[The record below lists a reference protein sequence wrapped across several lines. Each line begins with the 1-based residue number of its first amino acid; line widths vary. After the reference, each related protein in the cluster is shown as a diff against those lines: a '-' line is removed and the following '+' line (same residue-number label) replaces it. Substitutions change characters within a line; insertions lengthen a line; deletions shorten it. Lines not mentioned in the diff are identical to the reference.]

1 MIIIIKGENVLK
13 NAKIKGL
20 LVLSF
25 IVLILFSA
33 ACGNQDGATGDT
45 DKTLLVGTDAAYAPF
60 EYLDKGEIVGFDIDL
75 LAAIMEEAGLN
86 YEVNNLGWD
95 PLFETVRGNNADLG
109 ISAITINEDRKKTF
123 DFSRPYFESTNMI
136 LIPEGS
142 DIKNAKDLEGKKVGV
157 QNGTTG
163 ASAVEKLLGENH
175 PDIAKYENNV
185 LAIMALK
192 SGEVD
197 AVVADNTVV
206 IEYVENNPNENF
218 VALSDTENFEAEL
231 YGLMFPKGSELT
243 GEINTALKTVI
254 ENGTYAEIYK
264 KWFDAT
270 PDVDVLLNAE

>member
-1 MIIIIKGENVLK
+1 LK
-13 NAKIKGL
+13 NLKINGL
-20 LVLSF
+20 LVLTV
-25 IVLILFSA
+25 IALMLFST
-33 ACGNQDGATGDT
+33 ACGKQEG
-45 DKTLLVGTDAAYAPF
+45 LLVGTDAAYAPF

-75 LAAIMEEAGLN
+75 LAAIMEEAGLE
-86 YEVNNLGWD
+86 YEVKNLGWD

-136 LIPEGS
+136 LVPEGS

-163 ASAVEKLLGENH
+163 ASAVEGLLGENH
-175 PDIAKYENNV
+175 PNIAKYENNV

-197 AVVADNTVV
+197 AVVADNTVI
-206 IEYVENNPNENF
+206 IEYVENNPNEKF
-218 VALSDTENFEAEL
+218 VAVGDTENFDAEL

-243 GEINTALKTVI
+243 GKINTALKTVI

-270 PDVDVLLNAE
+270 PNVDVLLNAE